1 MAMNTRLAIKTK
13 QNQNLLYI
21 KRKLHLKLLVSIWF
35 KRWHTYYFYSFKNWD
50 NTSWKL
56 AGNRLNGLI
65 WQSYLCECRVSF
77 RKCIIF
83 EIIYMWDHLPVIKF
97 DLVNLINFLY
107 MHFGQHIFSQIK
119 RGGGGNTKC
128 IDQIWVTSITF
139 YFIVVFHFFPLLET
153 IQKKEQI
160 PTNGEN
166 NRSIYGYDSLSF
178 RKIYSNDKTNT
189 VFVSYIWMCVY
200 FVYVC
205 VFITFI
211 HKLLTSKSDY
221 NKI

>member
-119 RGGGGNTKC
+119 RGGGEYEMYWSNLSNFNHILFYCCVSFFSTSRDDTK
-128 IDQIWVTSITF
+128 
-139 YFIVVFHFFPLLET
+139 
-153 IQKKEQI
+153 K
-160 PTNGEN
+160 
-166 NRSIYGYDSLSF
+166 R
-178 RKIYSNDKTNT
+178 TNT
-189 VFVSYIWMCVY
+189 
-200 FVYVC
+200 
-205 VFITFI
+205 
-211 HKLLTSKSDY
+211 
-221 NKI
+221 NKWWK